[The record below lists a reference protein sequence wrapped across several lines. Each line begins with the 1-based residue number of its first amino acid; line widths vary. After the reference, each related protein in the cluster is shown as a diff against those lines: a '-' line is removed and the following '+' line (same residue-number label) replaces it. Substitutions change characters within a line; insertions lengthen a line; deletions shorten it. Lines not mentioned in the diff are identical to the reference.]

1 MVFKFISKP
10 KANIGIVSQSK
21 GLPGT
26 ILPVEIRISTQEEI
40 KAREL
45 RAELVGE
52 ETYYTKQTHR
62 DSKGHI
68 QTRIVQRTDAIARI
82 TQIAAE
88 QPTLLQGIEQKWNIS
103 LQIPSD
109 APPTCSGK
117 LVNIKWKL
125 KVVLDVPNQPD
136 QSQEMPVF
144 VLSRPPQT
152 SSVNILPAEKIFD
165 AVRLSLEVS
174 PIASPGETLIGRLTL
189 QIKDKLSIQGIRVE
203 LVQLEDAGDRKSDEV
218 LVKTEILGS
227 TSFNPSEAPS
237 FNFSLKI
244 PADAPSTATSIHSS
258 LRWMVKAVVARR
270 MKSDFNVEQ
279 GVIVFNESEPG

>member
-10 KANIGIVSQSK
+10 KANISIESQSK
-21 GLPGT
+21 SLPGAL
-26 ILPVEIRISTQEEI
+26 LPVEIRISAQEEI

-52 ETYYTKQTHR
+52 ETYYTKETHR

-82 TQIAAE
+82 TQTVAD
-88 QPTLLQGIEQKWNIS
+88 QPTLMQGMEQKWNIS
-103 LQIPSD
+103 LQIPSE

-117 LVNIKWKL
+117 VVNIKWKL

-136 QSQEMPVF
+136 QSQEMPLF
-144 VLSRPPQT
+144 VLSRAPQT
-152 SSVNILPAEKIFD
+152 TNVKIFPAEKIFD
-165 AVRLSLEVS
+165 SVRVNLEVS
-174 PIASPGETLIGRLTL
+174 PIASPGETLIGRLNL
-189 QIKDKLSIQGIRVE
+189 QMKDKLSIQGIRVE
-203 LVQLEDAGDRKSDEV
+203 LVQLEDAGDRKADEV
-218 LVKTEILGS
+218 LLKTEILGS

-244 PADAPSTATSIHSS
+244 PADAPSTATSVHSS

-279 GVIVFNESEPG
+279 GVIVFNASERT